1 MLTKEECR
9 EALKILSTQPDE
21 SFCNGSIC
29 GVSDCGYCPK
39 NTASK
44 LLKHLI
50 DDHFS
55 NPPLK
60 FKELIKHKVIWDNE
74 LKEYA
79 FVLEQY
85 KPTILNVHAPSDLQA
100 ISLEYRG
107 GEIECLLSEEVAE
120 TINDYYVPNR
130 FYRKEVQE

>member
-1 MLTKEECR
+1 MYSKNTKRFMLIFNIWTDRSFQEEKQEFDTEKECR

-50 DDHFS
+50 DDHFA
-55 NPPLK
+55 NPALK
-60 FKELIKHKVIWDNE
+60 LDEL
-74 LKEYA
+74 
-79 FVLEQY
+79 
-85 KPTILNVHAPSDLQA
+85 
-100 ISLEYRG
+100 
-107 GEIECLLSEEVAE
+107 
-120 TINDYYVPNR
+120 
-130 FYRKEVQE
+130 

>member
-1 MLTKEECR
+1 MNLLTKEECR

-50 DDHFS
+50 NDHFS

-60 FKELIKHKVIWDNE
+60 FEKLQERETYYHIYYGWISIRSISDCECILINTLNSDG
-74 LKEYA
+74 
-79 FVLEQY
+79 Y
-85 KPTILNVHAPSDLQA
+85 KQ
-100 ISLEYRG
+100 
-107 GEIECLLSEEVAE
+107 IEFEE
-120 TINDYYVPNR
+120 DC

>member
-55 NPPLK
+55 
-60 FKELIKHKVIWDNE
+60 KERKYRNDKQRIYYRSIK
-74 LKEYA
+74 
-79 FVLEQY
+79 Q
-85 KPTILNVHAPSDLQA
+85 
-100 ISLEYRG
+100 
-107 GEIECLLSEEVAE
+107 
-120 TINDYYVPNR
+120 
-130 FYRKEVQE
+130 

>member
-55 NPPLK
+55 KGKL
-60 FKELIKHKVIWDNE
+60 
-74 LKEYA
+74 
-79 FVLEQY
+79 
-85 KPTILNVHAPSDLQA
+85 
-100 ISLEYRG
+100 
-107 GEIECLLSEEVAE
+107 
-120 TINDYYVPNR
+120 PNHPKKIVSSQK
-130 FYRKEVQE
+130 RK